1 MSPDWSRWPLL
12 IAAVIGIGSGVS
24 LLQGSEQAQAR
35 LFAAYVLI
43 LLGSVS
49 LGAFIESRK

>member
-12 IAAVIGIGSGVS
+12 TAALVGIGFGVS

-35 LFAAYVLI
+35 EFAAYVLI
-43 LLGSVS
+43 LLGGVS